1 MQDSAGDSARSAGL
15 GGIAAKRVLN
25 VGSGPYDPARLH
37 PAFRNSGWTEV
48 RYDIDKRLK
57 PDIVGSIVNL
67 EAVGSATFDAIWC
80 AHNLEHLHAHEV
92 PKALLEF
99 RRVLKPDGFALIT
112 TPDLEA
118 IAELVC
124 SGRLEEVA
132 YHSPAG
138 PITALDMLYGLSVAI
153 ERGNHFMCHNTGF
166 TTERLGRLVV
176 DSNFA
181 EVLVKRGS
189 SYDLW
194 ALALMVKANKQD
206 LLTYLRANSLDLFP
220 EV

>member
-1 MQDSAGDSARSAGL
+1 MPDSVGVTAGSAGL
-15 GGIAAKRVLN
+15 GGIAPKRVLN
-25 VGSGPYDPARLH
+25 VGSGPYDPTRLH
-37 PAFRNSGWTEV
+37 AAFRNSGWTEV

-67 EAVGSATFDAIWC
+67 EAVASATFDAIWC
-80 AHNLEHLHAHEV
+80 AHNLEHLHSHDV
-92 PKALLEF
+92 PKALVEF
-99 RRVLKPDGFALIT
+99 RRVLKPDGFALIV

-138 PITALDMLYGLSVAI
+138 PVTALDMLYGLSVAI
-153 ERGNHFMCHNTGF
+153 EQGNQFMCHNTGF
-166 TTERLGRLVV
+166 TTERLGRLLVE
-176 DSNFA
+176 SNFA

-189 SYDLW
+189 DYDLW
-194 ALALMVKANKQD
+194 ALALMAKANKHD
-206 LLTYLRANSLDLFP
+206 LLIHLRANSLDLFP
-220 EV
+220 DV

>member
-1 MQDSAGDSARSAGL
+1 MADSVGGSVGSSGS
-15 GGIAAKRVLN
+15 GGIAARRVLN
-25 VGSGPYDPARLH
+25 VGSGPYDPTRLH
-37 PAFRNSGWTEV
+37 PAFRNQGWIEV

-57 PDIVGSIVNL
+57 PDIVGSIVHL
-67 EAVGSATFDAIWC
+67 EAVESATFDAIWC
-80 AHNLEHLHAHEV
+80 AHNLEHLHTHEV
-92 PKALLEF
+92 SKALLEF

-124 SGRLEEVA
+124 GGRLEEVA

-138 PITALDMLYGLSVAI
+138 PITALDMLYGLSAAI

-166 TTERLGRLVV
+166 TTERLGRLLV

-181 EVLVKRGS
+181 EGLVKRGS

-194 ALALMVKANKQD
+194 ALALMAKANKQD
-206 LLTYLRANSLDLFP
+206 LLMYLRTNSLDLFP